1 LFGGKQGS
9 KKSFQPTAGGDI
21 IQATI
26 GNNVFQV
33 AVGKNMRYSKT
44 AGRPKKR
51 KPTARLSM
59 PPGTMRRRT
68 AG

>member
-1 LFGGKQGS
+1 MFRGKQGT

-33 AVGKNMRYSKT
+33 AVGKNMRYSET
-44 AGRPKKR
+44 AVRPK
-51 KPTARLSM
+51 
-59 PPGTMRRRT
+59 
-68 AG
+68 

>member
-44 AGRPKKR
+44 AVRPK
-51 KPTARLSM
+51 
-59 PPGTMRRRT
+59 
-68 AG
+68 